1 MTTKNSLDE
10 KRKARKKMS
19 GEDFTPESLTE
30 QILDKLNQYG
40 KESWNEGKS
49 FLDPACGDGGLLIP
63 VLKRKLSLGHNPLIS
78 IQSIYGT
85 DIMADNI
92 SECRTRLLEVLINN
106 NVTITNEH
114 IKAVLKNIVC
124 TPLHKFKNGSLDYD
138 FEFKT
143 NPKQRDIDRWYNK
156 IVNGQEMSSESS
168 EDEEPIESPKPFKQR
183 TIFDEF
189 MDFS

>member
-10 KRKARKKMS
+10 KRKARKKKS
-19 GEDFTPESLTE
+19 AEDFTPEFLAN
-30 QILDKLNQYG
+30 QMLDKLFEYG
-40 KESWNEGKS
+40 SEMQNEGKT
-49 FLDPACGDGGLLIP
+49 FLDNSCGTGNLLIP

-85 DIMADNI
+85 DIMRDNI
-92 SECRTRLLEVLINN
+92 FECRTRLLEVLVEK
-106 NVTITNEH
+106 NVTITHEH

-124 TPLHKFKNGSLDYD
+124 TPLNKFKKGSLDYC
-138 FEFKT
+138 FEFKD
-143 NPKQRDIDRWYNK
+143 NPKQRDIDRWYDK

-168 EDEEPIESPKPFKQR
+168 EDEEPIKPIEPIKQR

-189 MDFS
+189 MDF